1 MAFELPRLSASFAIV
16 TEAKFPTLPFQ
27 QWWQSVV
34 EAIEAAID
42 NIRQILIDLGVAQ
55 ETADGALELAQSAIK
70 PGGIIKDEKVITDS
84 IIPDG
89 VTERYFVQA
98 LSGVTLPDGVETEVL
113 AISVTKVID
122 ESDMDIDVALR
133 LSSNEDVR
141 GEVKIYRDALLI
153 DSFEPFLNGAGG
165 TYRTILTMPFT
176 ESGIP
181 ADDYDYT
188 VTFTRAGGASTLTAD
203 ENSLI
208 RIKEIKR

>member
-1 MAFELPRLSASFAIV
+1 MAFELPRLQAALSVV
-16 TEAKFPTLPFQ
+16 TKEGQPTSQFQ
-27 QWWQSVV
+27 QFWQSVV
-34 EAIEAAID
+34 ELIEAAID

-89 VTERYFVQA
+89 VTERYLTQT
-98 LSGVTLPDGVETEVL
+98 LSGTTLPDGVETEAL
-113 AISVTKVID
+113 ALSVTKVID

-141 GEVKIYRDALLI
+141 GEIKIYRDAVLI
-153 DSFEPFLNGAGG
+153 DSFEPFLNGSGG

-176 ESGIP
+176 ESGI
-181 ADDYDYT
+181 AAGNYEYT

-203 ENSLI
+203 EGSLI
-208 RIKEIKR
+208 RVKEIKR